1 MKNKRLLFR
10 ASVLTI
16 LAASII
22 VTIYANLTEG
32 KRTGPETGEKAPDF
46 ILTDQRGHKHRLS
59 DYKGQGVIVNFWAT
73 YCKPCEKEM
82 PLFEEQY
89 RKYRNKGVQILAV
102 NIGETDVVLNRF
114 LEKHKL
120 SFPVLNDRN
129 QEVVDAFGVNPL
141 PATFLI
147 DKEGT
152 VVDIHEGPVLDEKM
166 AAEMIKKILP

>member
-1 MKNKRLLFR
+1 
-10 ASVLTI
+10 
-16 LAASII
+16 
-22 VTIYANLTEG
+22 
-32 KRTGPETGEKAPDF
+32 
-46 ILTDQRGHKHRLS
+46 
-59 DYKGQGVIVNFWAT
+59 
-73 YCKPCEKEM
+73 M